1 VKGGAKMHHISL
13 KDRMHHM
20 HLPHRH
26 GMSIKMHNMTHDER
40 FWLIVTLIVLCG
52 LIWLSIWA
60 GMNSGGALE
69 STPLPPFY
77 PY

>member
-1 VKGGAKMHHISL
+1 MQHVSL

-26 GMSIKMHNMTHDER
+26 DMAVRMHNITHDER
-40 FWLIVTLIVLCG
+40 FWLVVTLAILGG
-52 LIWLSIWA
+52 LIALSIWA
-60 GMNSGGALE
+60 GINSEGTFE
-69 STPLPPFY
+69 STPLPPYY